1 MNRFLIISLFILLF
15 ITTLQGRPVMPQEAQ
30 LVAQGKIALEEISNQ
45 VADINSVV
53 DEQEQIIAWVFQL
66 EPQGFIIVTS
76 DTDLIPVYAYSFRN
90 HFSLED
96 VPENTGLIMLK
107 EDIRL
112 RFAACDLTDP
122 GLISENNRQWQA
134 YLQNDL
140 QYFISR
146 DRSVFPPSSYNTP
159 TGGWIV
165 TEWNQGYPWNQFCPM
180 DPDSGGRSVVGC
192 VATAFAQVV
201 NYHREIG
208 SLTFSDADDY
218 VSDYYTSPVVIDDDW
233 DTYSFLNFP
242 ALNVYM
248 DELRD
253 NYDNGL
259 NFTSTLMGA
268 LSFACGVLTEMQYSN
283 SGSGTQT
290 LYCGYAFLNRLGY
303 DSVQNI
309 YSVGD
314 DFYNI
319 LSDDM
324 VNGRPALMSI
334 LGGSEGH
341 CIIADGWNSETN
353 YYHLNMGWSGYDD
366 GWYSLPAGMPAGYY
380 VISEAVCNIQGGTI
394 PVDILGFVNAYG
406 ENADGTQIT
415 LEGAVDYICTTDETG
430 MFELAFVHEG
440 WYDVTATLA
449 LPQGGYY
456 YHQQQ
461 EHIDATNTFLQID
474 MDNFEFIDGIVTAP
488 VDPAGT
494 QIAIYHDNEVVS
506 QTVVAAD
513 GSYQT
518 PGLLPGSYVLVA
530 SLPPHYGR
538 VRHINVSLEEQTFD
552 FDLFDY
558 QQNSNISYAGEPEGV
573 WHLIAT
579 TMSLSIRLT
588 DDELDCMEEALIS
601 RVKFK
606 APIDPANGQ
615 LWAQVWQN
623 ETLISQTEINDFS
636 YGEDLEIILDNFAII
651 EAGNDYYVGYKI
663 HSTNADLA
671 WHDAGPR
678 IPQKGAWFRINSW
691 TELPVATD
699 VNLCIEAVILHPML
713 NETEDNIPD
722 TASLL
727 HQNYPNPFNPETT
740 ISFSLPTSDFTS
752 LDIFNIK
759 GEKITSLAAEYLPA
773 GDYSFTWNG
782 VDHSGK
788 PVASGLYFYR
798 LQTNQYQQTRKMI
811 LLK

>member
-1 MNRFLIISLFILLF
+1 MNRFIIIGLFILLF
-15 ITTLQGRPVMPQEAQ
+15 VTALQGLPVTPQEAQ
-30 LVAQGKIALEEISNQ
+30 SVALQKIALEGSTAQISDVNTIVNDQ
-45 VADINSVV
+45 
-53 DEQEQIIAWVFQL
+53 QQTIAWVFQL
-66 EPQGFIIVTS
+66 EPCGFIIVSS

-90 HFSLED
+90 NFSLEE

-107 EDIRL
+107 EDFRL
-112 RFAACDLTDP
+112 RTAARDLTDP

-165 TEWNQGYPWNQFCPM
+165 TQWNQGYPWNQFCPM

-233 DTYSFLNFP
+233 DTYGFLNFP

-309 YSVGD
+309 YNVGN

-334 LGGSEGH
+334 LGGPEGH
-341 CIIADGWNSETN
+341 CIIADGWNSESN
-353 YYHLNMGWSGYDD
+353 YYHLNMGWSGYSD

-380 VISEAVCNIQGGTI
+380 VISEAVCNIEGGTI
-394 PVDILGFVNAYG
+394 PVDIIGFVNAYG
-406 ENADGTQIT
+406 ENAAGTQIT

-461 EHIDATNTFLQID
+461 EHIDATNTFLQIN
-474 MDNFEFIDGIVTAP
+474 MDNFEFIDGNISAP

-494 QIAIYHDNEVVS
+494 QIAIYQNNDIVS

-513 GSYQT
+513 GSYQM

-530 SLPPHYGR
+530 SLPPHHGR

-579 TMSLSIRLT
+579 TMSVGIRLS
-588 DDELDCMEEALIS
+588 DDELAGLDEALIS
-601 RVKFK
+601 RINFK

-623 ETLISQTEINDFS
+623 ETLISQTEITDFA
-636 YGEDLEIILDNFAII
+636 YGEDLEIVLDNFAMI
-651 EAGNDYYVGYKI
+651 EAGYDYYIGYKI

-713 NETEDNIPD
+713 DETADNIPD
-722 TASLL
+722 AASLL
-727 HQNYPNPFNPETT
+727 HQNYPNPFNPETI
-740 ISFSLPTSDFTS
+740 ISFSLPVPDFTR

-759 GEKITSLAAEYLPA
+759 GEKIASLAAEFLSA
-773 GDYSFTWNG
+773 GDYNFTWNG
-782 VDHSGK
+782 TDNSGN

-798 LQTNQYQQTRKMI
+798 LQTTQYQQTRKMI